1 MTQRFCLT
9 LLLCYIGVISSKAQL
24 SRQDSIRLQNLL
36 NGNGEINI
44 NMEAIKDIHFDYN
57 PTKEIMKSKPM
68 MSEDKKWMDYLE
80 DLPKNYL
87 DSTKWTK
94 PKFVRLTPYSIFTK
108 YGEDPVNDPI
118 IGKKDSLKVRMK
130 FNVKMIPGIK
140 NGYRVLPQG
149 MDQNVTPSNNPI
161 GSFSAEDLLAP
172 IFSKK
177 AHIRK
182 HNAKN
187 ANAWKT
193 YKNALPVKDSPF
205 SKKKPALKNSDSPK
219 EDSLNI
225 KTDSLKTDS
234 LLYIKR
240 DTLIVPKN
248 NKPVNIVN

>member
-1 MTQRFCLT
+1 MR
-9 LLLCYIGVISSKAQL
+9 K
-24 SRQDSIRLQNLL
+24 RR
-36 NGNGEINI
+36 
-44 NMEAIKDIHFDYN
+44 AIKRDVLPDPIYNSKVVTKLINAVMNDGKKGTATRIVNEAFDKIKEQT
-57 PTKEIMKSKPM
+57 TKDPM
-68 MSEDKKWMDYLE
+68 E
-80 DLPKNYL
+80 
-87 DSTKWTK
+87 
-94 PKFVRLTPYSIFTK
+94 VFTK
-108 YGEDPVNDPI
+108 AMENITPALEVKSRRVGGSNVP
-118 IGKKDSLKVRMK
+118 K
-130 FNVKMIPGIK
+130 FNVKMMPGIK

-149 MDQNVTPSNNPI
+149 MDQSVTPSNNPI